1 MSELEYREEA
11 YGEEI
16 LAVEPGG
23 IEAIPD
29 GARHGKAWNLFA
41 VWTSPN
47 LEFATIYVGALGMFF
62 GLSVTQA
69 ILGAILGNV
78 LGATAQYFLTQ
89 DGPRYGV
96 PQMILSRVSFG
107 KGGNILPALFNSV
120 AAGIGWFAVNSISGA
135 LALHTITHWSTTL
148 CLVIVALAQ
157 VTIAFIGHNLVQTVE
172 KYLMP
177 YLVIV
182 FAIAAVVIIGK
193 PGASSPESWHL
204 PGAFWLY
211 LGAIYGYSAGW
222 NPFAADYA
230 RYLPKS
236 EDPKAAGRFAALG
249 LIVAPTILEIV
260 GILAVRAGM
269 GSAAPTD
276 DFKNLLGGTLG
287 TLVLLGVV
295 LGSICAN
302 VLNVYSG
309 SISFLT
315 MGIKMKTHHL
325 RAIMAVVWGVVGYL
339 VAAQFLDNVKRIED
353 FLLVMAYWIGPW
365 LGVVFADR
373 VRRSGTNVA
382 GLLFA
387 RRGNIAGPIAFIVS
401 MFVSVYLFSNQVW
414 YTGYFPK
421 QNPQLGDIA
430 FLVGFGLA
438 FAIYWILF
446 PVGEAHD
453 RASRKYA
460 GELPMSGQQ

>member
-29 GARHGKAWNLFA
+29 GDRHGKAWNLFA

-62 GLSVTQA
+62 GLSLTQA
-69 ILGAILGNV
+69 ILGVLLGNG
-78 LGATAQYFLTQ
+78 LGALSQYFLTQ

-96 PQMILSRVSFG
+96 PQMILSRVGFG
-107 KGGNILPALFNSV
+107 RLGNILPSLFNSL

-135 LALHTITHWSTTL
+135 LALSTITDWSTTL
-148 CLVIVALAQ
+148 CLIIVAVAQ

-177 YLVIV
+177 YLVVV
-182 FAIAAVVIIGK
+182 FGIAAIVIFSK
-193 PGASSPESWHL
+193 PSVASPESWHL

-211 LGAIYGYSAGW
+211 LGAVYGYSAGW
-222 NPFAADYA
+222 NPFASDYA
-230 RYLPKS
+230 RYLPKT

-249 LIVAPTILEIV
+249 LIIAPSILEIV
-260 GILAVRAGM
+260 GLLAVRAGM

-325 RAIMAVVWGVVGYL
+325 RAIMAVVWGVAGYL

-365 LGVVFADR
+365 LGVTFADKILR
-373 VRRSGTNVA
+373 KGRDVS

-387 RRGNIAGPIAFIVS
+387 NRENVAGPIAFVLGVVVS
-401 MFVSVYLFSNQVW
+401 MYLFSNQIW
-414 YTGYFPK
+414 YTGVFPK
-421 QNPQLGDIA
+421 NHPALGDIA
-430 FLVGFGLA
+430 FPVGFALSFVIYYVLA
-438 FAIYWILF
+438 ARQ
-446 PVGEAHD
+446 VKSE
-453 RASRKYA
+453 
-460 GELPMSGQQ
+460 Q

>member
-62 GLSVTQA
+62 GLSLTQA
-69 ILGAILGNV
+69 ILGVLLGNG
-78 LGATAQYFLTQ
+78 LGAVSQYFLTQ

-96 PQMILSRVSFG
+96 PQMILSRVGFG
-107 KGGNILPALFNSV
+107 RLGNILPSLFNSL

-135 LALHTITHWSTTL
+135 LALSTITDWSTTV
-148 CLVIVALAQ
+148 CLIIVAIAQ

-177 YLVIV
+177 YLVVV
-182 FAIAAVVIIGK
+182 FGIAAIVIIGK
-193 PGASSPESWHL
+193 PSVASPESWHL

-211 LGAIYGYSAGW
+211 LGAVYGYSAGW
-222 NPFAADYA
+222 NPFASDYS

-249 LIVAPTILEIV
+249 LIIAPSILEIV
-260 GILAVRAGM
+260 GLLAVRAGM

-309 SISFLT
+309 SMSFLT

-325 RAIMAVVWGVVGYL
+325 RAIMAVVWGVAGYL

-365 LGVVFADR
+365 LGVVFADKVLR
-373 VRRSGTNVA
+373 KGRDVS

-387 RRGNIAGPIAFIVS
+387 KRENIAGPIAFVLGVVVS
-401 MFVSVYLFSNQVW
+401 MYLFSNQVW
-414 YTGYFPK
+414 YTGVYPK
-421 QNPQLGDIA
+421 NNPALGDIA
-430 FLVGFGLA
+430 FPVGFALS
-438 FAIYWILF
+438 FVIYYVLGARQ
-446 PVGEAHD
+446 VNSE
-453 RASRKYA
+453 
-460 GELPMSGQQ
+460 Q

>member
-29 GARHGKAWNLFA
+29 RDRHGKAWNLFA

-78 LGATAQYFLTQ
+78 LGAISQYFLTQ
-89 DGPRYGV
+89 DGPKYGV
-96 PQMILSRVSFG
+96 PQMILSRVGFG
-107 KGGNILPALFNSV
+107 RLGNILPALFNSV

-135 LALHTITHWSTTL
+135 LALHSITKWSTTL

-177 YLVIV
+177 YLIIV

-193 PGASSPESWHL
+193 PAVASPESWHA
-204 PGAFWLY
+204 PGAFWLF
-211 LGAIYGYSAGW
+211 LGAVYGYSAGW

-230 RYLPKS
+230 RYLPKT

-269 GSAAPTD
+269 GSSAPTD
-276 DFKNLLGGTLG
+276 DFKALLGSTLG
-287 TLVLLGVV
+287 TFVLVGVV

-309 SISFLT
+309 SMSFLT

-325 RAIMAVVWGVVGYL
+325 RAIMAVAWGVLGYI
-339 VAAQFLDNVKRIED
+339 VASKYLNDVSKIEN

-365 LGVVFADR
+365 LGVIFADKILR
-373 VRRSGTNVA
+373 KGRDVS

-387 RRGNIAGPIAFIVS
+387 KRENYAGPIAFVLGVAVS
-401 MFVSVYLFSNQVW
+401 MYLFSNQVW

-421 QNPQLGDIA
+421 HNPSLGDIA
-430 FLVGFGLA
+430 FPVGFALSFVIYYVLA
-438 FAIYWILF
+438 GRK
-446 PVGEAHD
+446 V
-453 RASRKYA
+453 AS
-460 GELPMSGQQ
+460 EQ

>member
-29 GARHGKAWNLFA
+29 RDRHGKAWNLFA

-69 ILGAILGNV
+69 ILGAVLGNV
-78 LGATAQYFLTQ
+78 LGAISQYFLTQ
-89 DGPRYGV
+89 DGPKYGV
-96 PQMILSRVSFG
+96 PQMILSRVGFG
-107 KGGNILPALFNSV
+107 RLGNILPALFNSV

-135 LALHTITHWSTTL
+135 LALHSITKLSTTVSL
-148 CLVIVALAQ
+148 IIVALAQ
-157 VTIAFIGHNLVQTVE
+157 VTIAFVGHNLVQTVE

-193 PGASSPESWHL
+193 PAVASPESWHA
-204 PGAFWLY
+204 PGAFWLF
-211 LGAIYGYSAGW
+211 LGAVYGYSAGW

-230 RYLPKS
+230 RYLPKT

-269 GSAAPTD
+269 GSSSPTD
-276 DFKNLLGGTLG
+276 DFKGLLGGTLG

-309 SISFLT
+309 SMSFLT

-325 RAIMAVVWGVVGYL
+325 RAIMAVAWGVLGYL
-339 VAAQFLDNVKRIED
+339 VASKYLGDVAKIEN

-365 LGVVFADR
+365 LGVTFADKILR
-373 VRRSGTNVA
+373 KGRDVS

-387 RRGNIAGPIAFIVS
+387 NRENYAGPIAFILGVGVS
-401 MFVSVYLFSNQVW
+401 MYLFSNQVW

-421 QNPQLGDIA
+421 HNPSLGDIA
-430 FLVGFGLA
+430 FPVGFALSFVIYTLLA
-438 FAIYWILF
+438 GRK
-446 PVGEAHD
+446 V
-453 RASRKYA
+453 AS
-460 GELPMSGQQ
+460 EQ